1 MLKNQKCRQEKDG
14 SVYLSFE
21 SNQMQETLFWILHFG
36 LSVKILNPPELKQ
49 MYKEKLEKMS
59 KNI

>member
-21 SNQMQETLFWILHFG
+21 SNQLQETLL
-36 LSVKILNPPELKQ
+36 
-49 MYKEKLEKMS
+49 
-59 KNI
+59 